1 MLIQNVSSNVPV
13 SGFASDGGAVPVA
26 AHPAVDLPAV
36 KVPQGQPVQPTDAQL
51 KSAVDAINRAMQQSN
66 ANVEFSIDKET
77 QQTVIKVVEL
87 GSGNVIR
94 QFPTEE
100 ILAVSRMI
108 AEAQRGVL
116 LKQQA

>member
-1 MLIQNVSSNVPV
+1 MKQN
-13 SGFASDGGAVPVA
+13 
-26 AHPAVDLPAV
+26 
-36 KVPQGQPVQPTDAQL
+36 
-51 KSAVDAINRAMQQSN
+51 N
-66 ANVEFSIDKET
+66 ANVEFSIDKDT
-77 QQTVIKVVEL
+77 RQTVIKVVEV

>member
-1 MLIQNVSSNVPV
+1 MLIQNVSSTPA
-13 SGFASDGGAVPVA
+13 SFASEGGAPVV
-26 AHPAVDLPAV
+26 AHPAGPPAV
-36 KVPQGQPVQPTDAQL
+36 KVPQERAVQPTEAQL
-51 KSAVDAINRAMQQSN
+51 KSAVDAINRAMKQNN
-66 ANVEFSIDKET
+66 ANVEFSIDKDT
-77 QQTVIKVVEL
+77 RQTVIKVVET

-108 AEAQRGVL
+108 AEAQRGIL